1 MPIPALLPRAS
12 VSVCL
17 VGLARDVISHV
28 LRVLTA
34 IVVTTPVIAWLA
46 MSVTL
51 SEGDAIVHQV
61 RMIEVFTLQEIVVCK
76 RG

>member
-1 MPIPALLPRAS
+1 MPIPVLLPRES

-17 VGLARDVISHV
+17 GGLARDVISPV
-28 LRVLTA
+28 LRVLTVM
-34 IVVTTPVIAWLA
+34 VVTTPVIAWLV

-61 RMIEVFTLQEIVVCK
+61 RMMEVFTL
-76 RG
+76 